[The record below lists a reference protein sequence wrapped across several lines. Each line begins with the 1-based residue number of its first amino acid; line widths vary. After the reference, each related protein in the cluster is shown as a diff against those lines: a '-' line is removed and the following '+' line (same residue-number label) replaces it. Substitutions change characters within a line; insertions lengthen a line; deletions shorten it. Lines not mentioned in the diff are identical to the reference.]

1 MPAYVIDEPLAV
13 HFVFPNGREWTCAL
27 DDLPNPGLALDLARG
42 LAANAHP
49 EGGIGAKNTVKTY
62 GVALRK
68 MVRALSEAGFTGTA
82 SDLTRATLVRYWMAG
97 THTAE
102 RETRMLLKGFDRVKG
117 ALRPEVRAYLL
128 GNQIQAYRSRGSY
141 QAYTDGEWDRLE
153 AGCRAVVDDSWGR
166 HRRAQALAARGAEP
180 SADAE
185 HSPQDI
191 AWLLLRDGP
200 FPDRPG
206 YRAQAQAR
214 SARSPQWDL
223 RRAVRQMR
231 SDLFPHPV
239 VQVAYSVLFGMYCG
253 VVPDGIDDLKLDGLE
268 WTGDTTMLITYV
280 KGRTARESSNLPA
293 RAVRL
298 LERWLEYS
306 APLRSFADDELRR
319 QLWISYSPRWFTA
332 SGGFRPVV
340 GPPSDTDHHR
350 RLVKEAGLVDDA
362 GKPLVIHR
370 GRIRATYH
378 ERLARRGWTGRA
390 TIDPNHTARTEG
402 DHYVTPTSPAQLD
415 AVESIIEDG
424 QADVLR
430 KALPPVVLSAEQAV
444 RFAEDFPDEVK
455 RLELDAE
462 AIAELVGGERDVFT
476 AACADQ
482 LAGVHGPAGQPC
494 PARPWVCLLCPLAVF
509 LPRHAANLLRLN
521 AFFARQFRQMPTE
534 NFVRVF
540 GPYADRLANEI
551 LPKLSEGAK
560 MKAAPEVADDDTDL
574 PLRPEEGT
582 L

>member
-1 MPAYVIDEPLAV
+1 MPAYVKDAPLAV
-13 HFVFPNGREWTCAL
+13 HFVFPNGGKWTAAL
-27 DDLPNPGLALDLARG
+27 DGLPNPGLARDLAKG

-49 EGGIGAKNTVKTY
+49 EGGIGAKNTAKAY
-62 GVALRK
+62 AVALRQL
-68 MVRALSEAGFTGTA
+68 VSALAEAGFTGSA
-82 SDLTRATLVRYWMAG
+82 QDLTRATLVRYWMAS
-97 THTAE
+97 TYTRE
-102 RETRMLLKGFDRVKG
+102 RETRMLLKGFDAVTG
-117 ALRPEVRAYLL
+117 ALRPEVRTYLT
-128 GNQIQAYRSRGSY
+128 GNQIQAYRSTSPY
-141 QAYTDGEWDRLE
+141 KAYTDGEWERLE
-153 AGCRAVVDDSWGR
+153 TSCRAVVDDSWAR
-166 HRRAQALAARGAEP
+166 HRRALELASQGGEP
-180 SADAE
+180 SGSAH

-200 FPDRPG
+200 FPDRPV
-206 YRAQAQAR
+206 YRAQTQGTK
-214 SARSPQWDL
+214 STQWDL
-223 RRAVRQMR
+223 RRAVRQVR
-231 SDLFPHPV
+231 SDLFPHPI

-253 VVPDGIDDLKLDGLE
+253 VVPDGIDDLGLDGLE
-268 WTGDTTMLITYV
+268 WTGDTSIVITYI
-280 KGRTARESSNLPA
+280 KGRTARESSNLPT
-293 RAVRL
+293 RAVRI
-298 LERWLEYS
+298 LERWLGYS
-306 APLRSFADDELRR
+306 APLRSFADDELRG
-319 QLWISYSPRWFTA
+319 QLWISYSPKWFTTG
-332 SGGFRPVV
+332 GGFSPIV
-340 GPPSDTDHHR
+340 GPPSDTDRHR
-350 RLVKEAGLVDDA
+350 DLVKQVGLVDDA
-362 GKPLVIHR
+362 GKPFVIHR

-430 KALPPVVLSAEQAV
+430 KALPPVVLSAEQAA
-444 RFAEDFPDEVK
+444 RFAEDFPDDVK
-455 RLELDAE
+455 RLELDAA

-494 PARPWVCLLCPLAVF
+494 PARPWVCLLCPLSVF

-521 AFFARQFRQMPTE
+521 AFFSRQFRQMSTE

-540 GPYADRLANEI
+540 GPYADRLATEI
-551 LPKLSEGAK
+551 LPKLSEETK
-560 MKAAPEVADDDTDL
+560 EKAAREVADDDTGL

>member
-13 HFVFPNGREWTCAL
+13 HFIFPNGSEWTAAL
-27 DDLPNPGLALDLARG
+27 AGLPNPGLARDLAQG

-49 EGGIGAKNTVKTY
+49 NGGIGAKNTVKAY
-62 GVALRK
+62 AVAVRK
-68 MVRALSEAGFTGTA
+68 MVTALSTAGFAGSATE
-82 SDLTRATLVRYWMAG
+82 LTRATLVRYWM
-97 THTAE
+97 TSTYTRE
-102 RETRMLLKGFDRVKG
+102 RETRMLLKGFDAVTG
-117 ALRPEVRAYLL
+117 ALRPEVRAYLS
-128 GNQIQAYRSRGSY
+128 GNQIQAYRSTSPY
-141 QAYTDGEWDRLE
+141 KAYTDGEWERLE
-153 AGCRAVVDDSWGR
+153 AVCRATVDSSWGR
-166 HRRAQALAARGAEP
+166 HRRALALAARGAEP
-180 SADAE
+180 LAGGDD
-185 HSPQDI
+185 SPRDI

-206 YRAQAQAR
+206 YRAQARAR
-214 SARSPQWDL
+214 NTRSQQWDL
-223 RRAVRQMR
+223 RRAVRQVR

-239 VQVAYSVLFGMYCG
+239 VQVAYAVLFGMYCG

-268 WTGDTTMLITYV
+268 WTGDTSMLITYI
-280 KGRTARESSNLPA
+280 KGRTARESSHLPA

-306 APLRSFADDELRR
+306 APLRSFADDELRG
-319 QLWISYSPRWFTA
+319 QLWISYSPKWFTT
-332 SGGFRPVV
+332 SGGFSPIV
-340 GPPSDTDHHR
+340 GPPPGTNRHR
-350 RLVKEAGLVDDA
+350 DLVKQVGLVDDA
-362 GKPLVIHR
+362 GKPFVIHR

-455 RLELDAE
+455 RLELDAV

-494 PARPWVCLLCPLAVF
+494 PARPWVCLLCPLSVF

-551 LPKLSEGAK
+551 LPKLSEEAK
-560 MKAAPEVADDDTDL
+560 VKAAHEVADDDSDL

>member
-1 MPAYVIDEPLAV
+1 MLFPLSHAITKGQKARTSWISYEALAEVHQYIELDRAASTEGFRWRPPSKLGVPLIVEQPDWEGAFLNGERRSWRKLRPAERLRLVTPEGGSALVGLQSSGKPFVDWATVFRRTSARIRERFEPRFPTVAPHRLRHSMAMATLEWLVTGYYQRAAALAAGSGDDAAMALYLTRNDPMLILRDLLGHQSVPSTELYIARLDVTRIYRDANKDTTGAPDTGASRRSRGRVRRRGGRLMPAYVIDEPLAV

-253 VVPDGIDDLKLDGLE
+253 VVPDGIDDLKLDGL
-268 WTGDTTMLITYV
+268 
-280 KGRTARESSNLPA
+280 
-293 RAVRL
+293 
-298 LERWLEYS
+298 
-306 APLRSFADDELRR
+306 
-319 QLWISYSPRWFTA
+319 
-332 SGGFRPVV
+332 
-340 GPPSDTDHHR
+340 
-350 RLVKEAGLVDDA
+350 
-362 GKPLVIHR
+362 
-370 GRIRATYH
+370 
-378 ERLARRGWTGRA
+378 
-390 TIDPNHTARTEG
+390 
-402 DHYVTPTSPAQLD
+402 
-415 AVESIIEDG
+415 
-424 QADVLR
+424 
-430 KALPPVVLSAEQAV
+430 
-444 RFAEDFPDEVK
+444 
-455 RLELDAE
+455 
-462 AIAELVGGERDVFT
+462 
-476 AACADQ
+476 
-482 LAGVHGPAGQPC
+482 
-494 PARPWVCLLCPLAVF
+494 
-509 LPRHAANLLRLN
+509 
-521 AFFARQFRQMPTE
+521 
-534 NFVRVF
+534 
-540 GPYADRLANEI
+540 
-551 LPKLSEGAK
+551 
-560 MKAAPEVADDDTDL
+560 
-574 PLRPEEGT
+574 
-582 L
+582 

>member
-1 MPAYVIDEPLAV
+1 MPAYVMDEPLAV
-13 HFVFPNGREWTCAL
+13 HFVFPNGREWTAVL
-27 DDLPNPGLALDLARG
+27 DGLPNPALARDLAKG

-49 EGGIGAKNTVKTY
+49 EGGIGAKNTAKAY
-62 GVALRK
+62 AVALRQ
-68 MVRALSEAGFTGTA
+68 MVSALTEAGFTGRVL
-82 SDLTRATLVRYWMAG
+82 DLTRATLVRYWMAS
-97 THTAE
+97 TYTRE
-102 RETRMLLKGFDRVKG
+102 RETRMLLKGFDAVTG
-117 ALRPEVRAYLL
+117 ALRPEVRTYLT
-128 GNQIQAYRSRGSY
+128 GNQIQAYRSTNPY
-141 QAYTDGEWDRLE
+141 KAYTDGEWERLE
-153 AGCRAVVDDSWGR
+153 TSCRAVVDDSWAC
-166 HRRAQALAARGAEP
+166 HRRALELAAEGGEP
-180 SADAE
+180 SASAH
-185 HSPQDI
+185 HSPRDI

-200 FPDRPG
+200 FPDRPV
-206 YRAQAQAR
+206 YRAQTQGTK
-214 SARSPQWDL
+214 STQWDL
-223 RRAVRQMR
+223 RRAVRQVR

-253 VVPDGIDDLKLDGLE
+253 VVPDGIDDLGLEGLE
-268 WTGDTTMLITYV
+268 WTGDATMLITYI

-298 LERWLEYS
+298 LERWLEHS
-306 APLRSFADDELRR
+306 APLRSFTEDKLRG
-319 QLWISYSPRWFTA
+319 QLWISYSPKWFTTG
-332 SGGFRPVV
+332 GGFSPIV
-340 GPPSDTDHHR
+340 GPPSDTDRHR
-350 RLVKEAGLVDDA
+350 DLVKQVGLVDDA
-362 GKPLVIHR
+362 GKPFVIHR

-430 KALPPVVLSAEQAV
+430 KALPPVVLSAEQAA
-444 RFAEDFPDEVK
+444 RFAEDFPDDVK
-455 RLELDAE
+455 RLELDAV

-494 PARPWVCLLCPLAVF
+494 PARPWVCLLCPLSVF

-521 AFFARQFRQMPTE
+521 AFFSRQFRQMSTE

-540 GPYADRLANEI
+540 GPYADRLATEI
-551 LPKLSEGAK
+551 LPKLSEETK
-560 MKAAPEVADDDTDL
+560 EKAAREVADDDTDL

>member
-1 MPAYVIDEPLAV
+1 MPGYVMDEPLAV
-13 HFVFPNGREWTCAL
+13 HFVFPNGREWTAVL
-27 DDLPNPGLALDLARG
+27 DGLPNPGLACDLAKG

-49 EGGIGAKNTVKTY
+49 EGGIGAKNTAKAY
-62 GVALRK
+62 AVALRQ
-68 MVRALSEAGFTGTA
+68 MVSALAEAGFTGRVP
-82 SDLTRATLVRYWMAG
+82 DLTRATLVRYWMAS
-97 THTAE
+97 TYTRE
-102 RETRMLLKGFDRVKG
+102 RETRMLLKGFDAVTG
-117 ALRPEVRAYLL
+117 ALRPEVRTYLT
-128 GNQIQAYRSRGSY
+128 GNQIQAYRSTSPY
-141 QAYTDGEWDRLE
+141 KAYTDGEWERLE
-153 AGCRAVVDDSWGR
+153 TSCRAVVDDGWAR
-166 HRRAQALAARGAEP
+166 HRRALGLAARGSEP
-180 SADAE
+180 STSAH

-200 FPDRPG
+200 FPDRPV
-206 YRAQAQAR
+206 YRAQTQGTK
-214 SARSPQWDL
+214 SSQWDL
-223 RRAVRQMR
+223 RRAVRQVR

-253 VVPDGIDDLKLDGLE
+253 VVPDGIDDLGLDGLE
-268 WTGDTTMLITYV
+268 WTGDATMLITYI

-298 LERWLEYS
+298 LERWLAYS
-306 APLRSFADDELRR
+306 APLRNFADPEIRG
-319 QLWISYSPRWFTA
+319 QLWISYTPKWFTA
-332 SGGFRPVV
+332 SGKFSPVV
-340 GPPSDTDHHR
+340 GPPSGTGRHR
-350 RLVKEAGLVDDA
+350 DLVRQLGLVDDV
-362 GKPLVIHR
+362 GKPFVIHR

-424 QADVLR
+424 QADILR
-430 KALPPVVLSAEQAV
+430 KALPPVVLSAEQAA

-455 RLELDAE
+455 RLKLDAT
-462 AIAELVGGERDVFT
+462 ALAELVGGERDVFT

-551 LPKLSEGAK
+551 LPKLSTEAK
-560 MKAAPEVADDDTDL
+560 AKGEREVADDDTDL
-574 PLRPEEGT
+574 PLRPEEAT

>member
-1 MPAYVIDEPLAV
+1 MPAYVMDEPLAV
-13 HFVFPNGREWTCAL
+13 HFVFPNGREWTAVL
-27 DDLPNPGLALDLARG
+27 DGLSNPGLARDLAKV

-49 EGGIGAKNTVKTY
+49 EGGIGAKNTAKAY
-62 GVALRK
+62 AVALRQ
-68 MVRALSEAGFTGTA
+68 MVNALTEAGFTGRA
-82 SDLTRATLVRYWMAG
+82 PDLTRARLVRYWMAS
-97 THTAE
+97 TYTRE
-102 RETRMLLKGFDRVKG
+102 RETRMLLKGFDTATG
-117 ALRPEVRAYLL
+117 ALRPEVRTYLT
-128 GNQIQAYRSRGSY
+128 GNQIQAYRSTSPYR
-141 QAYTDGEWDRLE
+141 AYTDGEWERLE
-153 AGCRAVVDDSWGR
+153 TSCRAVVDDSWAR
-166 HRRAQALAARGAEP
+166 HRRALELAPQGGEP
-180 SADAE
+180 STSAH

-200 FPDRPG
+200 FPDRPV
-206 YRAQAQAR
+206 YRAQTQGTK
-214 SARSPQWDL
+214 STQ
-223 RRAVRQMR
+223 
-231 SDLFPHPV
+231 
-239 VQVAYSVLFGMYCG
+239 
-253 VVPDGIDDLKLDGLE
+253 
-268 WTGDTTMLITYV
+268 
-280 KGRTARESSNLPA
+280 
-293 RAVRL
+293 
-298 LERWLEYS
+298 S
-306 APLRSFADDELRR
+306 APLRNFADAEIRG
-319 QLWISYSPRWFTA
+319 QLWISYTPKWFTT
-332 SGGFRPVV
+332 SGEFSPVV
-340 GPPSDTDHHR
+340 GPPSGTGRHR
-350 RLVKEAGLVDDA
+350 DLVKQLGLVDDA
-362 GKPLVIHR
+362 GKPFVIHR

-378 ERLARRGWTGRA
+378 ERLARRGWSGRA

-424 QADVLR
+424 QADILR
-430 KALPPVVLSAEQAV
+430 KALPPVVLSTEQAA

-455 RLELDAE
+455 RLELDAT

-551 LPKLSEGAK
+551 LPKLSAEAK
-560 MKAAPEVADDDTDL
+560 TKGEREVADDDSDL
-574 PLRPEEGT
+574 PLRPEEAT

>member
-1 MPAYVIDEPLAV
+1 M
-13 HFVFPNGREWTCAL
+13 
-27 DDLPNPGLALDLARG
+27 
-42 LAANAHP
+42 
-49 EGGIGAKNTVKTY
+49 
-62 GVALRK
+62 
-68 MVRALSEAGFTGTA
+68 
-82 SDLTRATLVRYWMAG
+82 
-97 THTAE
+97 
-102 RETRMLLKGFDRVKG
+102 
-117 ALRPEVRAYLL
+117 
-128 GNQIQAYRSRGSY
+128 
-141 QAYTDGEWDRLE
+141 
-153 AGCRAVVDDSWGR
+153 
-166 HRRAQALAARGAEP
+166 
-180 SADAE
+180 
-185 HSPQDI
+185 
-191 AWLLLRDGP
+191 
-200 FPDRPG
+200 
-206 YRAQAQAR
+206 YRAQTQGTK
-214 SARSPQWDL
+214 STKWDL
-223 RRAVRQMR
+223 RRAVRQVR

-253 VVPDGIDDLKLDGLE
+253 VVPDGMDDLGLDALE
-268 WTGDTTMLITYV
+268 WTGDATMLITYV

-298 LERWLEYS
+298 LERWLAHS
-306 APLRSFADDELRR
+306 APLRNFADAEIRG
-319 QLWISYSPRWFTA
+319 QLWISYTPKWFTA
-332 SGGFRPVV
+332 SGEFSPVV
-340 GPPSDTDHHR
+340 GPPSGTGRHR
-350 RLVKEAGLVDDA
+350 DLVKQLGLVDDA
-362 GKPLVIHR
+362 GKPFVIHR

-424 QADVLR
+424 QADILR
-430 KALPPVVLSAEQAV
+430 KVLPPMVLSAEQAA

-455 RLELDAE
+455 RLEFDAA

-509 LPRHAANLLRLN
+509 LPRHAANLLMLN

-551 LPKLSEGAK
+551 LPKLSAEAK
-560 MKAAPEVADDDTDL
+560 AKGEREVADDDTDL
-574 PLRPEEGT
+574 PLRPEEPHCDVPCCTCTPFPSPPASLG
-582 L
+582 LRSERSVKSPG

>member
-13 HFVFPNGREWTCAL
+13 HFVFPNGREWTASL
-27 DDLPNPGLALDLARG
+27 DGLPNPGLARDLAQG

-49 EGGIGAKNTVKTY
+49 DGGIGAKNTVKAY
-62 GVALRK
+62 AVALRT
-68 MVRALSEAGFTGTA
+68 MVTALSKAGFAGAA
-82 SDLTRATLVRYWMAG
+82 SELTRATLVRYWM
-97 THTAE
+97 TST
-102 RETRMLLKGFDRVKG
+102 V
-117 ALRPEVRAYLL
+117 
-128 GNQIQAYRSRGSY
+128 
-141 QAYTDGEWDRLE
+141 
-153 AGCRAVVDDSWGR
+153 CRAVVNDSWGR
-166 HRRAQALAARGAEP
+166 HRRALALAARGAEP
-180 SADAE
+180 STGAD

-200 FPDRPG
+200 FPDRPV
-206 YRAQAQAR
+206 YRAETR
-214 SARSPQWDL
+214 DTKSTQWDL
-223 RRAVRQMR
+223 RRAVRQVR

-268 WTGDTTMLITYV
+268 WTGDTAMLITYI
-280 KGRTARESSNLPA
+280 KGRTARESSHLPA

-306 APLRSFADDELRR
+306 APLRSLADDELRG
-319 QLWISYSPRWFTA
+319 QLWISYSPKWFTT
-332 SGGFRPVV
+332 SGGFSPIV
-340 GPPSDTDHHR
+340 GPPPGTNRHR
-350 RLVKEAGLVDDA
+350 DLVKQVGLVDDA
-362 GKPLVIHR
+362 GNPFVIHR

-430 KALPPVVLSAEQAV
+430 KALPPVVLSAKQAA

-455 RLELDAE
+455 RLELDAV

-494 PARPWVCLLCPLAVF
+494 PARPWVCLLCPLSVF

-521 AFFARQFRQMPTE
+521 AFFSRQFRQMPTE

-551 LPKLSEGAK
+551 LPKLSEETK
-560 MKAAPEVADDDTDL
+560 EKAAREVADDDTDL

>member
-1 MPAYVIDEPLAV
+1 MPAYVMDEPLAV
-13 HFVFPNGREWTCAL
+13 RFVFPNGREWTAVL
-27 DDLPNPGLALDLARG
+27 EGLPNPGLARDLAKG

-49 EGGIGAKNTVKTY
+49 SGGIGAKNTAKAY
-62 GVALRK
+62 AVALRK
-68 MVRALSEAGFTGTA
+68 MVSALAEAGFTGRA
-82 SDLTRATLVRYWMAG
+82 PDLTRAALVRYWMAS
-97 THTAE
+97 TYTRE
-102 RETRMLLKGFDRVKG
+102 RETRMLLKGFDAVTG
-117 ALRPEVRAYLL
+117 ALRPEVRTYLT
-128 GNQIQAYRSRGSY
+128 GNQIQAYRGTSPY
-141 QAYTDGEWDRLE
+141 KAYTDGEWERLE
-153 AGCRAVVDDSWGR
+153 TSCRAVVDDSWAR
-166 HRRAQALAARGAEP
+166 HRRALELAAQGGEP
-180 SADAE
+180 SASAH

-200 FPDRPG
+200 FPDRPV
-206 YRAQAQAR
+206 YRARTQGTK
-214 SARSPQWDL
+214 STQWDL
-223 RRAVRQMR
+223 RRAVRQVR

-253 VVPDGIDDLKLDGLE
+253 VVPDGIDDLGLDGLE
-268 WTGDTTMLITYV
+268 WTGDATMLITYI

-298 LERWLEYS
+298 LERWLAYS
-306 APLRSFADDELRR
+306 APLRNFTDAEIRG
-319 QLWISYSPRWFTA
+319 QLWISYTPKWYTT
-332 SGGFRPVV
+332 SGEFSPVV
-340 GPPSDTDHHR
+340 GPPLGTGRHR
-350 RLVKEAGLVDDA
+350 DLVKQLGLVDDA
-362 GKPLVIHR
+362 GKPFVIHR

-424 QADVLR
+424 QADILR
-430 KALPPVVLSAEQAV
+430 KALPPVVLSAGQAAQ
-444 RFAEDFPDEVK
+444 FAEDFPDEVK
-455 RLELDAE
+455 RLKLDAT

-494 PARPWVCLLCPLAVF
+494 PARPWVCLLCPLSVF

-540 GPYADRLANEI
+540 GPYADRLTSEI
-551 LPKLSEGAK
+551 LPKLSVEAK
-560 MKAAPEVADDDTDL
+560 AKGEREVEDDDTDL
-574 PLRPEEGT
+574 PLRPEEAT

>member
-1 MPAYVIDEPLAV
+1 MPAYVMDEPLAV
-13 HFVFPNGREWTCAL
+13 HFVFPNGGEWTAAL
-27 DDLPNPGLALDLARG
+27 DGLPNPGLARDLAKG

-49 EGGIGAKNTVKTY
+49 EGGIGAKNTAKAY
-62 GVALRK
+62 GVALRQL
-68 MVRALSEAGFTGTA
+68 VSALAEAGFTGNA
-82 SDLTRATLVRYWMAG
+82 PDLTRATLVRYWMAS
-97 THTAE
+97 TYTRE
-102 RETRMLLKGFDRVKG
+102 RETRMLLKGFDAVTG
-117 ALRPEVRAYLL
+117 ALRPEVRTYLT
-128 GNQIQAYRSRGSY
+128 GNQIQAYRSTSPY
-141 QAYTDGEWDRLE
+141 KAYTDGEWERLE
-153 AGCRAVVDDSWGR
+153 TSCRVVVDDSWAR
-166 HRRAQALAARGAEP
+166 HRRALELASQGGEP
-180 SADAE
+180 SGSAH

-200 FPDRPG
+200 FPDRPV
-206 YRAQAQAR
+206 YRAQTQGTK
-214 SARSPQWDL
+214 STQWEL
-223 RRAVRQMR
+223 RRAVRQVR
-231 SDLFPHPV
+231 SDLFPHPI

-253 VVPDGIDDLKLDGLE
+253 VVPDGIDDLGLDGLG
-268 WTGDTTMLITYV
+268 WTGDTSIVITYI
-280 KGRTARESSNLPA
+280 KGRTARESSNLPS

-306 APLRSFADDELRR
+306 APLRSFADDKLRG
-319 QLWISYSPRWFTA
+319 QLWISYSPKWFTTG
-332 SGGFRPVV
+332 GGFSPIV
-340 GPPSDTDHHR
+340 GPPSDTDRHR
-350 RLVKEAGLVDDA
+350 DLVKQVGLVDDT
-362 GKPLVIHR
+362 GKPFVIHR

-430 KALPPVVLSAEQAV
+430 KALPPVVLSAEQAA
-444 RFAEDFPDEVK
+444 RFAKDFPDDVK
-455 RLELDAE
+455 RLELDAV

-482 LAGVHGPAGQPC
+482 LAGVQGPAGQPC
-494 PARPWVCLLCPLAVF
+494 PARPWVCLLCPLSVF

-521 AFFARQFRQMPTE
+521 AFFSRQFRQMSTE
-534 NFVRVF
+534 SFVRVF
-540 GPYADRLANEI
+540 GPYADRLATEI
-551 LPKLSEGAK
+551 LPKLSEETK
-560 MKAAPEVADDDTDL
+560 EKAAREVADDDTDL